1 MSYSRSL
8 QHHHGPSSDQPIDIL
23 MHSLSKLLGRLNH
36 IAGKLKL
43 QSGIQLHKRELSRHK
58 KPCLTY
64 KLWQGD
70 SEKNAFV
77 VKFNPKVDDGWTD
90 VEEEYKIHHIVK
102 RDTTI
107 PVPDLLYKSTAE
119 DERIVGTKFII
130 MKFVSGRTYADA
142 SELPILARRA
152 ILESAVKQLA
162 RIHRYYW
169 VWVYGSGLEVKCDY
183 TKRQEYWEEK
193 VYTWYKNYLFGNIRC
208 GPTKGFFEDVK
219 TSSKPTDGLTT
230 LIHDDFSL
238 SNLVFDDE
246 YRVIAVLDWKTSKNG
261 SPMSDLGYFMMMF
274 LQPSQFVGNGL
285 DLSKHSKLLLGSPD
299 FFTPSEQEILEVY
312 KSAVSSVH
320 TVSDK
325 EYNFSKAVNCMR
337 WISIIQAAADQQF
350 NGHESQSYESI
361 TDQPDGVIKLLT
373 RAGER
378 FMALYAGKE
387 PPRYSKPQAA
397 KVHRTTARDVPR
409 SARA

>member
-1 MSYSRSL
+1 
-8 QHHHGPSSDQPIDIL
+8 

-130 MKFVSGRTYADA
+130 MKFVSGHTYADA
-142 SELPILARRA
+142 SELPKHARRA

-169 VWVYGSGLEVKCDY
+169 VWVYGGGLEVKCDY
-183 TKRQEYWEEK
+183 TKRQEYWEDM
-193 VYTWYKNYLFGNIRC
+193 VDTWYRNYFSGESQSE
-208 GPTKGFFEDVK
+208 PTESFFEDAK
-219 TSSKPTDGLTT
+219 ASSKPTDGLTT
-230 LIHDDFSL
+230 LIHGDFSL
-238 SNLVFDDE
+238 SNLVFDDK

-274 LQPSQFVGNGL
+274 LQPSEFRDDEL
-285 DLSKHSKLLLGSPD
+285 DLAEHSKLLLGSPD
-299 FFTPSEQEILEVY
+299 FFTPSEKEMLKVY

-325 EYNFSKAVNCMR
+325 EYNFAKAVNCIR
-337 WISIIQAAADQQF
+337 WISIIQTAADQRF
-350 NGHESQSYESI
+350 KGHESQNYESI
-361 TDQPDGVIKLLT
+361 TDQPEGVIKLLT

-378 FMALYAGKE
+378 FMTLAAGRE
-387 PPRYSKPQAA
+387 PPRYTKPQVGG
-397 KVHRTTARDVPR
+397 VHRTTARAVPH
-409 SARA
+409 SVWA